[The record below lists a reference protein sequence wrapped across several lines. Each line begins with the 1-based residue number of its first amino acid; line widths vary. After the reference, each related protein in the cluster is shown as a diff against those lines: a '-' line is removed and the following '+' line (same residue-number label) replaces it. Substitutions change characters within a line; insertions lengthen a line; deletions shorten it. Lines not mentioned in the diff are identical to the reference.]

1 MTKRKSKKTVRVS
14 DPVNWYDK
22 STITI
27 KLFVCPPWKGKVEGV
42 YTTKKA
48 AQIAMKLLADT
59 AKSEFGYPFDDDFTI
74 ETDTVIGFGSDSRD
88 FFSVPNTECFEIF
101 TRELLDGGD

>member
-1 MTKRKSKKTVRVS
+1 MQQVYVLVHSYS
-14 DPVNWYDK
+14 NDDCDGF
-22 STITI
+22 I
-27 KLFVCPPWKGKVEGV
+27 VEGV

-74 ETDTVIGFGSDSRD
+74 ETDTVIGFGSDNRD

>member
-1 MTKRKSKKTVRVS
+1 MKQVYVLVHSYTNDDCDGFS
-14 DPVNWYDK
+14 
-22 STITI
+22 
-27 KLFVCPPWKGKVEGV
+27 VEGV

-48 AQIAMKLLADT
+48 AQIAMRSLSDT